1 MWVCKIHVLYYV
13 DNSSVTVIFRVM
25 LKMIWMKRRCWPVM
39 MRMRKMRRVGRGGG
53 DTEEE
58 EEEEL
63 PESPNIRHL
72 YHYFLSY
79 LHCIINEKKLLLFS
93 IQISSQLWND
103 LIQKQVLHFIIY
115 VVLLNSLSCMLR

>member
-1 MWVCKIHVLYYV
+1 
-13 DNSSVTVIFRVM
+13 
-25 LKMIWMKRRCWPVM
+25 
-39 MRMRKMRRVGRGGG
+39 MRRVGRGGG

-58 EEEEL
+58 KEEEL

-79 LHCIINEKKLLLFS
+79 LHCIFNEKKLLLFS

-103 LIQKQVLHFIIY
+103 LIQKQVLHFIIN